1 MKIVDKYVYPKS
13 SRANIAGLR
22 HYTLDG
28 TEEKLPSVTT
38 VLGNTQP
45 KEKQES
51 LERWRERVGLREAQK
66 ITRDAAIRGTAM
78 HKYLEDLI
86 RGDRSLDLT
95 PLGVEATKMAEII
108 VDHGL
113 SYVDEVYG
121 IEATLYYPGLY
132 AGSVDLIGRY
142 KDKVSII
149 DFKQTAAI
157 RGTAMHK
164 YLEDLIRGDRSLDL
178 TPLGVEA
185 TKMAEIIVDH
195 GLSYVDEVYG
205 IEATLYY
212 PGLYAGSVDLIGR
225 YKDKISIIDFKQ
237 TNKPKQRE
245 WIGDYFLQMAAYGM
259 AHDAVYG
266 TNIEQGVIM
275 MCSKDGFYQ
284 QFVIEGEEFRDANT
298 IF

>member
-22 HYTLDG
+22 HYTVSG
-28 TEEKLPSVTT
+28 EEQKLPSVTT
-38 VLGNTQP
+38 VLGQTQP

-51 LERWRERVGLREAQK
+51 LDRWRQRVGLREAQK

-86 RGDRSLDLT
+86 RGERSLDLT

-108 VDHGL
+108 VDRGL
-113 SYVDEVYG
+113 NDCSEIYG
-121 IEATLYYPGLY
+121 IEATLFYPGLY
-132 AGSVDLIGRY
+132 AGSVDLIAKY
-142 KDKVSII
+142 KDKV
-149 DFKQTAAI
+149 
-157 RGTAMHK
+157 
-164 YLEDLIRGDRSLDL
+164 
-178 TPLGVEA
+178 
-185 TKMAEIIVDH
+185 
-195 GLSYVDEVYG
+195 
-205 IEATLYY
+205 
-212 PGLYAGSVDLIGR
+212 
-225 YKDKISIIDFKQ
+225 SIIDFKQ

-266 TNIEQGVIM
+266 TSIEQGVIM

-284 QFVIEGEEFRDANT
+284 QFMIEGEEFRNAKHNFLRRLDEFYNLDSNSESVV
-298 IF
+298 